1 MTKMIK
7 VSGGTNSSI
16 LSVGIYRAT
25 NVVPNS
31 EIIQKIDSSDEW
43 IQQRTGI
50 ETRRFADK
58 NISVVDMGTHAAK
71 QAMQRAGISA
81 EQIDLII
88 LASITYPHQTPSGA
102 SAIAM
107 NIGANKAAAFD
118 LSAACAGFTYG
129 VGLANDCIKGGSAK
143 YVLVIGSEKLSDFTD
158 PYDRATAFIFS
169 DGAGAVVVGPSEQPI
184 NEPGIGP
191 TAWGSDSDQRDA
203 ITMSSW
209 LDFKD
214 NPASAKEIAW
224 PNIIQEGQKVFRWA
238 VFSVSKVGAKAI
250 ELAGLQPSD
259 LKAFIPHQ
267 ANLRIIES
275 MAKDMKLAPD
285 ILIADD
291 IRTNGNTSA
300 ASIPLAMDA
309 LLSKHPEMHGQLA
322 LIIGYGAGLAYA
334 AQVVKLPP
342 KPAGY

>member
-1 MTKMIK
+1 MIK
-7 VSGGTNSSI
+7 VNAGSNAAI

-25 NVVPNS
+25 NLVPNS
-31 EIIQKIDSSDEW
+31 EIVEKIDSTDEW

-58 NISVVDMGTHAAK
+58 NVTVLDMGTAAAK
-71 QAMQRAGISA
+71 QAIERAGITA
-81 EQIDLII
+81 ENIDVVI
-88 LASITYPHQTPSGA
+88 LATITYPHQTPSGA
-102 SAIAM
+102 SGIAA

-129 VGLANDCIKGGSAK
+129 VGLANDLVRGGTAK
-143 YVLVIGSEKLSDFTD
+143 HVLVIGAEKLSDFTN
-158 PYDRATAFIFS
+158 PTDRATAFIFE
-169 DGAGAVVVGPSEQPI
+169 DGEGAVVIGPSKEQ
-184 NEPGIGP
+184 GIGP

-209 LDFKD
+209 LDFKNND
-214 NPASAKEIAW
+214 APASSIAW
-224 PNIIQEGQKVFRWA
+224 PDIVQEGQKVFRWA
-238 VFSVSKVGAKAI
+238 VFSVSKVGSQAI
-250 ELAGLQPSD
+250 ELAGIKPSD
-259 LKAFIPHQ
+259 LKAFVPHQ

-275 MAKDMKLAPD
+275 MAKDMKLSAD

-309 LLSKHPEMHGQLA
+309 LLQSHPELHGELA
-322 LIIGYGAGLAYA
+322 LIIGYGTGLAYA
-334 AQVVKLPP
+334 AQVVKLP
-342 KPAGY
+342 

>member
-1 MTKMIK
+1 MLKTTT
-7 VSGGTNSSI
+7 GTNAEI

-25 NVVPNS
+25 NLIPNS
-31 EIIQKIDSSDEW
+31 AIIEKIDSSDEW

-50 ETRRFADK
+50 ESRRFADK
-58 NISVVDMGTHAAK
+58 SISVLDMASAAATQALSRANVDAS
-71 QAMQRAGISA
+71 QV
-81 EQIDLII
+81 DVII
-88 LASITYPHQTPSGA
+88 LATISYPHNTPSGA
-102 SAIAM
+102 SGIAA

-129 VGLANDCIKGGSAK
+129 VGLANDLIKGGTAK
-143 YVLVIGSEKLSDFTD
+143 YVLVVGAEKLSDFTNSE
-158 PYDRATAFIFS
+158 DRATSFIFA
-169 DGAGAVVVGPSEQPI
+169 DGAGAALIGPSQES
-184 NEPGIGP
+184 GIGP

-209 LDFKD
+209 LEFKD
-214 NPASAKEIAW
+214 NPVPASEIAW
-224 PNIIQEGQKVFRWA
+224 PYIVQEGQKVFRWA
-238 VFSVSKVGAKAI
+238 VFSVSKVGSRAI
-250 ELAGLQPSD
+250 ELAGLKPEN
-259 LKAFIPHQ
+259 LKAFVPHQ

-275 MAKDMKLAPD
+275 MAKDMKLAPN

-309 LLSKHPEMHGQLA
+309 LLSDHPELHGELA

-342 KPAGY
+342 KPASY